1 MLGTDFYDGEYK
13 NGKRHGLGE
22 LTNEEGDV
30 VKAMWENNEITRKI

>member
-30 VKAMWENNEITRKI
+30 TKAIWENNEIVKKI